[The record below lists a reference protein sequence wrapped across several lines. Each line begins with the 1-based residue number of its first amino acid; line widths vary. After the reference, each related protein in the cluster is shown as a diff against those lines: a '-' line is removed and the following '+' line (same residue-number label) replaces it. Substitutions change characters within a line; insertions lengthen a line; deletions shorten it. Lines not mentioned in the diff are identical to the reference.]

1 MLVATDRVPHNEL
14 AMSLVR
20 DEYET
25 MAVVEETKAAY
36 ITPRQGEA
44 SVGDTIR
51 GHESRHEGSVTK
63 SCVEETEEGRFAVV
77 VDANV
82 LEEAGVGD
90 KAAPALADE
99 RRAGEGGGLRWEA
112 EEDLKEQVVIVQR
125 RRPRRAATAAG
136 DLTTHHP
143 CR

>member
-1 MLVATDRVPHNEL
+1 MRRSGPGSARWRWSPGGEAVLVATDRVPHNEL

-51 GHESRHEGSVTK
+51 GHESRHEGSVMK
-63 SCVEETEEGRFAVV
+63 SCVEETEEGRVV
-77 VDANV
+77 AMAEAESA
-82 LEEAGVGD
+82 EEAGVGD
-90 KAAPALADE
+90 EAAPALADE
-99 RRAGEGGGLRWEA
+99 GCAREGGGLRREA
-112 EEDLKEQVVIVQR
+112 E
-125 RRPRRAATAAG
+125 
-136 DLTTHHP
+136 
-143 CR
+143 